1 MNKNEL
7 EKAIEIKQAEIVAKE
22 KEIENFEIDVDD
34 QEEAY
39 KETLDSDGPVQVAG
53 MTFDASRIIEELDPT
68 AYRCGLVDYVDGLEK
83 DDDPKYKELE
93 EELEMLQDELSDL
106 EGELEEMEE
115 EE

>member
-1 MNKNEL
+1 MNKIDL

-34 QEEAY
+34 QEGAY
-39 KETLDSDGPVQVAG
+39 KESLDCEGPVSVAG
-53 MTFDASRIIEELDPT
+53 MKFDASRIIEELDPT

-93 EELEMLQDELSDL
+93 EELETLEDELADL
-106 EGELEEMEE
+106 EVELEDLEE